1 MGYTAV
7 SVSKTS
13 SAYKGKCVS
22 LGPSEK
28 LLWCRGKATGLVNQG
43 S

>member
-1 MGYTAV
+1 MGHTAV

-22 LGPSEK
+22 LGPVEK
-28 LLWCRGKATGLVNQG
+28 PLWCSGKATRLVNQG